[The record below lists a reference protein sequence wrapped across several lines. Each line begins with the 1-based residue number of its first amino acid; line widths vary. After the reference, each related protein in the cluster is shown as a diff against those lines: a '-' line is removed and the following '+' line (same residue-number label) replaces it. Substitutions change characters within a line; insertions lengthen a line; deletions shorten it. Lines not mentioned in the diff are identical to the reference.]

1 MSDCKTSAEL
11 CRKPVMT
18 KTKTPVVKKETIS
31 VKTFKAG
38 KNATYLQCSNAYSPE
53 HPHCHNT
60 IEDGEEYLVSVCTF
74 EDGYILQDYYC
85 EGCVHANKQLEVE
98 FEKAHDARPSKPKVS
113 RILTLVDDIRL
124 RLKTYDGNDKISLK
138 AIETALDEI
147 QRIENSRVG

>member
-1 MSDCKTSAEL
+1 
-11 CRKPVMT
+11 MT

-60 IEDGEEYLVSVCTF
+60 IKDGEEYLVSVCTF
-74 EDGYILQDYYC
+74 DNGYTIQDYYC
-85 EGCVHANKQLEVE
+85 GGCVRANKHLEEE
-98 FEKAHDARPSKPKVS
+98 FEKERGAKPSETKVS

-124 RLKTYDGNDKISLK
+124 RLKTYDGNDKIALK
-138 AIETALDEI
+138 DIETSLDEI
-147 QRIENSRVG
+147 SRIENGRVG

>member
-1 MSDCKTSAEL
+1 MVKNSAEL

-38 KNATYLQCSNAYSPE
+38 KNATCLQCSNAYSPE

-60 IEDGEEYLVSVCTF
+60 IKDGEEYLVSVCTF

-85 EGCVHANKQLEVE
+85 EGCVRDNKHLEAE
-98 FEKAHDARPSKPKVS
+98 FEKARDAKPSKPKGN
-113 RILTLVDDIRL
+113 RIRELVDDIRN
-124 RLKTYDGNDKISLK
+124 RLKTYDGNDKRALK
-138 AIETALDEI
+138 DIETALDEI
-147 QRIENSRVG
+147 LRIENGR

>member
-1 MSDCKTSAEL
+1 
-11 CRKPVMT
+11 MT

-60 IEDGEEYLVSVCTF
+60 IKDGEEYLVSVCTF
-74 EDGYILQDYYC
+74 EDGYILQECYC
-85 EGCVHANKQLEVE
+85 EGCVRDNKHLEVE
-98 FEKAHDARPSKPKVS
+98 FEKAHDAKPSKPKGN
-113 RILTLVDDIRL
+113 RIRELVDDIRI

-147 QRIENSRVG
+147 LRIENSR

>member
-1 MSDCKTSAEL
+1 MVKKNSAEL

-60 IEDGEEYLVSVCTF
+60 IEDGEEYLVSVCAF
-74 EDGYILQDYYC
+74 ENGYILQDYYC
-85 EGCVHANKQLEVE
+85 EGCVRDNKHLEVE
-98 FEKAHDARPSKPKVS
+98 FEKAHDAKPSKPKGS

-147 QRIENSRVG
+147 QRIENSR

>member
-1 MSDCKTSAEL
+1 MVKNSVEL

-38 KNATYLQCSNAYSPE
+38 KNATYLHCSNAYSPE

-60 IEDGEEYLVSVCTF
+60 IKDGEEYLVSVCTF

-85 EGCVHANKQLEVE
+85 EGCVRDNKHLEAE
-98 FEKAHDARPSKPKVS
+98 FEKAHDAKPKGS
-113 RILTLVDDIRL
+113 RIRELVDDIRL
-124 RLKTYDGNDKISLK
+124 RLKTYDGNDKVSLK
-138 AIETALDEI
+138 AI
-147 QRIENSRVG
+147 

>member
-1 MSDCKTSAEL
+1 MTVKTSAEL
-11 CRKPVMT
+11 CRKPAMT

-60 IEDGEEYLVSVCTF
+60 IEDGEEYLVSVYTF
-74 EDGYILQDYYC
+74 EDGYILQEYYC
-85 EGCVHANKQLEVE
+85 EGCVRDNKHLEVE
-98 FEKAHDARPSKPKVS
+98 FEKAHDSKPSKLKGS

-147 QRIENSRVG
+147 QRIENSR

>member
-1 MSDCKTSAEL
+1 MVKTSAEL

-18 KTKTPVVKKETIS
+18 KTKTPVVKKETVS

-53 HPHCHNT
+53 HPHCQNT

-85 EGCVHANKQLEVE
+85 EGCVRANKRLEVE
-98 FEKAHDARPSKPKVS
+98 FEKAHDAKPSETKGS

-124 RLKTYDGNDKISLK
+124 RLKTYDGNDKIALK

>member
-1 MSDCKTSAEL
+1 MVKNSAEL

-38 KNATYLQCSNAYSPE
+38 KNATCLQCSNAYSPE

-60 IEDGEEYLVSVCTF
+60 IKDGEEYLVSVCTF

-85 EGCVHANKQLEVE
+85 EGCVRDNKHLEAE
-98 FEKAHDARPSKPKVS
+98 FEKARGGKPSKPKGN
-113 RILTLVDDIRL
+113 RIRELVDDIRI
-124 RLKTYDGNDKISLK
+124 RLKTYDGNDKRSLK

-147 QRIENSRVG
+147 LRIENGR

>member
-1 MSDCKTSAEL
+1 
-11 CRKPVMT
+11 MT
-18 KTKTPVVKKETIS
+18 KTKTPVVRKETIS
-31 VKTFKAG
+31 VKTFKSG

-74 EDGYILQDYYC
+74 ENGYILQDYYC
-85 EGCVHANKQLEVE
+85 EGCVHANKHLEAE
-98 FEKAHDARPSKPKVS
+98 FEKAHDARPSKPKGS
-113 RILTLVDDIRL
+113 RILTLVDDIRN

-147 QRIENSRVG
+147 QRIENSR